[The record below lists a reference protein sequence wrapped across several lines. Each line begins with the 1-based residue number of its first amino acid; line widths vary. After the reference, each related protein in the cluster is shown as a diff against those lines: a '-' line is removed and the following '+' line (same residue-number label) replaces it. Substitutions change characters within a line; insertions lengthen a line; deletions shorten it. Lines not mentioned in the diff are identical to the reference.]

1 MPRSLRAISRLS
13 VLRSALRPQWRF
25 LSSST
30 IDPVKKEGSLCPP
43 NIQGQEK
50 IFPAHIESIADSIA
64 KLTLLEV
71 ADLNELLIKR
81 LNIKAPSHGMAFMPA
96 AAPQV
101 SPATD
106 TTETEEVEQAAT
118 KTAFT
123 VKLVKF
129 DAAKKVALI
138 KEIKALLPDM
148 NLVQAKKFVEA
159 APGILKKD
167 LSKDEAEAMK
177 KTLEGCGATVEIE

>member
-1 MPRSLRAISRLS
+1 MPQYARAFSCLSL
-13 VLRSALRPQWRF
+13 LRRTVRPQWQF
-25 LSSST
+25 MSSST
-30 IDPVKKEGSLCPP
+30 IDSVKREGSLCPP
-43 NIQGQEK
+43 TIQGQEK

-64 KLTLLEV
+64 KPTLLEV

-81 LNIKAPSHGMAFMPA
+81 LNIKTPSHA

-101 SPATD
+101 GPATD
-106 TTETEEVEQAAT
+106 SPETEEVEQVAT

-123 VKLVKF
+123 AKLVKF

-177 KTLEGCGATVEIE
+177 KALESCGATVEIE

>member
-1 MPRSLRAISRLS
+1 M
-13 VLRSALRPQWRF
+13 
-25 LSSST
+25 SSSA
-30 IDPVKKEGSLCPP
+30 IDSAKKEGSLCPP
-43 NIQGQEK
+43 TVQGQEK
-50 IFPAHIESIADSIA
+50 IFPAHIESIAESIA

-96 AAPQV
+96 AAPQAG
-101 SPATD
+101 PATD
-106 TTETEEVEQAAT
+106 AVETEEVEQVAT

-123 VKLVKF
+123 VKLMKF
-129 DAAKKVALI
+129 DAAKKVPLI

-159 APGILKKD
+159 APGVLKKD
-167 LSKDEAEAMK
+167 MSKDEAEAMK
-177 KTLEGCGATVEIE
+177 KTLESCGATVEIE